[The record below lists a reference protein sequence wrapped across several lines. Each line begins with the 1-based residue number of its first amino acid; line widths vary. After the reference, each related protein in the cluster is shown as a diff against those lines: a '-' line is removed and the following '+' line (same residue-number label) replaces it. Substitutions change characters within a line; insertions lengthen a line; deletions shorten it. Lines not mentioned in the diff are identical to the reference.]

1 MRGENSMKK
10 AYLLKKLNLSFLEEA
25 KPNQLIVLPRRF
37 SIKKLRERLV
47 EKNGVLFDID
57 ISTFDDLILPSKNE
71 ILKERKFISREQE
84 VLIVFNLLKQIFKK
98 QKDFENVLTYEFVS
112 QVLYLL
118 YLMFLESKE
127 YPSLPSSIFFEKY
140 DWLKLL
146 FVKYKEYLDKNN
158 LVNFSYLQDLAIRL
172 YEEDELE
179 LKSYDSAKIAFF
191 VDFRCD
197 QKRLLKLLSKK
208 LSSIEIFLPY
218 FGDVELCHE
227 NAKFLEALGF
237 DIIFGFPSPSVSD
250 IAKNTYDS
258 NKTCLK
264 AFSYGNI
271 SLEVNALVKE
281 LKKDYLEGRIDF
293 SKTAI
298 VMPSIDRYKDIL
310 AKTFQEELLPI
321 NLDHQKSL
329 LEFGFIKFVLD
340 LIEFLG
346 SEFDKKKFETLVT
359 HRFLNKEEANFEILF
374 EKIKDVHI
382 MNFEQIG
389 SILEELE
396 FLLSIFS
403 FDEER
408 ENLIKIQRVYNQ
420 IRRIKKDYETSPKPY
435 SSWLLQTK
443 RVFERLGITK
453 TAEFVDDIEFL
464 KAFYALNEVFENGCK
479 NSSEF
484 QFDYTFE
491 EFLDIFKTVL
501 SQKMVDVSIK
511 ILNGIDILLP
521 QDTIG
526 SDYEKVYFIGLSD
539 DILPRARAEGF
550 LMNSQIKLELGLD
563 EIKDFDCNF
572 QKELVNFRSILNSYK
587 VYMSYPRFYQ
597 QELGKSPFLELEGI
611 DVVEIENNYLPD
623 YEIVTLKE
631 YNLIKSTNRVSKGQ
645 DEKNIQVPEIVQIK
659 DRELIYLFECP
670 LKFAFKKF
678 SVDQIEDDDSSF
690 SSNLKVLYMSIQKI
704 LSFAQPQE
712 IYDFIL
718 QNLRYTANDVVK
730 KKAAEN
736 ILEIAIE
743 IAEGMFKSGVKEFIP
758 QNIGQY
764 NLLIK
769 QNFVGFEILLFPN
782 FAIKVGDEEI
792 YGFVKAKHSN
802 KKAEIDKLWL
812 AKYVFNLEKVAAIFL
827 YELPRFV
834 IYENSPQEELDR
846 QTEESLKTL
855 KDKLQKLHD
864 PEFYQKTLPIKN
876 CFRCKY
882 NHVCILY

>member
-1 MRGENSMKK
+1 MKK
-10 AYLLKKLNLSFLEEA
+10 AYLLKNLNLSLLEDA
-25 KPNQLIVLPRRF
+25 KAEQVIILPRRF
-37 SIKKLRERLV
+37 SIKMLREKLV
-47 EKNGVLFDID
+47 EKNGVLFDIG
-57 ISTFDDLILPSKNE
+57 IFTFDDLLSAAKNE

-84 VLIVFNLLKQIFKK
+84 ILIVFNLLKQIFKG

-118 YLMFLESKE
+118 NLMFLESKK
-127 YPSLPSSIFFEKY
+127 YPSLPSSISFEKY
-140 DWLKLL
+140 NWLKLL
-146 FVKYKEYLDKNN
+146 FARYKEYLDKNN

-172 YEEDELE
+172 YEEGKIE
-179 LKSYDSAKIAFF
+179 LKNYDSAKIAFF
-191 VDFRCD
+191 VDFRSD

-218 FGDVELCHE
+218 FDDVELCQE
-227 NAKFLEALGF
+227 NVKFLEALGF
-237 DIIFGFPSPSVSD
+237 DIIFGFPSTSVSD

-258 NKTCLK
+258 NKTFLK

-281 LKKDYLEGRIDF
+281 LKKDWIEGRIDF
-293 SKTAI
+293 SKAA
-298 VMPSIDRYKDIL
+298 VVVPSIDRYKDIL
-310 AKTFQEELLPI
+310 AKSFQEELLPI
-321 NLDHQKSL
+321 NLDYQKSL

-346 SEFDKKKFETLVT
+346 SEFDKKKFENLVT
-359 HRFLNKEEANFEILF
+359 HRFLNKEEADFEILF
-374 EKIKDVHI
+374 EKIKDIHI
-382 MNFEQIG
+382 MDFEQIG

-396 FLLSIFS
+396 FLLNIFS

-408 ENLIKIQRVYNQ
+408 KNLIKIQRVYNQ

-453 TAEFVDDIEFL
+453 TAEFVNDIEFL

-479 NSSEF
+479 SSSEF

-521 QDTIG
+521 QDAIG
-526 SDYEKVYFIGLSD
+526 SEYEKVYFIGLSD
-539 DILPRARAEGF
+539 DILPKPRLEGF
-550 LMNSQIKLELGLD
+550 LMNNQIKLELGLD
-563 EIKDFDCNF
+563 EIKDFDYNF
-572 QKELVNFRSILNSYK
+572 QKELVSFRSILNSYK

-597 QELGKSPFLELEGI
+597 QELSKSPFLELEGI
-611 DVVEIENNYLPD
+611 EVVEIENNYLPGH
-623 YEIVTLKE
+623 EIVTHKE
-631 YNLIKSTNRVSKGQ
+631 HKLIKNANRVSKGQ
-645 DEKNIQVPEIVQIK
+645 DEKSIQVPEIVQIK
-659 DRELIYLFECP
+659 DRELIYLYECP

-678 SVDQIEDDDSSF
+678 SVDQIEDNDSFF
-690 SSNLKVLYMSIQKI
+690 SSNLRVLYMSIQKI

-712 IYDFIL
+712 TYNFIL
-718 QNLRYTANDVVK
+718 QNLRYTANDVIK
-730 KKAAEN
+730 RKSAEN

-764 NLLIK
+764 NLLIR
-769 QNFVGFEILLFPN
+769 QNFEGFEVQLFPN
-782 FAIKVGDEEI
+782 FAIKVGTEEI

-802 KKAEIDKLWL
+802 KKEEIDKLWL

-827 YELPRFV
+827 YESPRFV
-834 IYENSPQEELDR
+834 IYENSPQEELGT

-855 KDKLQKLHD
+855 KDQLQRLHD
-864 PEFYQKTLPIKN
+864 PEFYQKKHPIKS
-876 CFRCKY
+876 CFRCEY